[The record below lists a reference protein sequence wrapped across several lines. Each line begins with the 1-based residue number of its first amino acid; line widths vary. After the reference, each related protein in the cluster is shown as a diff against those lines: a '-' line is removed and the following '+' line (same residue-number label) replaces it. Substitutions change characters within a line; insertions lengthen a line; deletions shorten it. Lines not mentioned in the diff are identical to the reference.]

1 MTGATA
7 AAIGSSD
14 GPANGTSASRNE
26 IGPFFAA
33 VAALQRETVSRFEAT
48 VGRLT
53 ELTMNG
59 ASSSDRD
66 LIMTLQNFDRLQ
78 QEFAAL
84 GDMLARFG
92 TIMGDFLSSHDL
104 SDHLD
109 RHVIADISIAD
120 LKERLL
126 RHYRPEV
133 DGLDTA
139 TVLDEAIF

>member
-7 AAIGSSD
+7 MAAGSSD
-14 GPANGTSASRNE
+14 GPADESSASRND
-26 IGPFFAA
+26 IGAFFAA
-33 VAALQRETVSRFEAT
+33 VAAMQRETVLRFEGT

-53 ELTMNG
+53 GLAMNG
-59 ASSSDRD
+59 AGATDRD
-66 LIMTLQNFDRLQ
+66 LIMTLQDFDRLQ

-84 GDMLARFG
+84 GEMLARFG
-92 TIMGDFLSSHDL
+92 MIMGSFLSSHNL

-109 RHVIADISIAD
+109 RHVIADISISD

-126 RHYRPEV
+126 RHYRGEA
-133 DGLDTA
+133 DELDPS

>member
-7 AAIGSSD
+7 MAAGSSD
-14 GPANGTSASRNE
+14 GPADESSASRND
-26 IGPFFAA
+26 IGAFFAA
-33 VAALQRETVSRFEAT
+33 VAALQRETVLRFEGT

-53 ELTMNG
+53 GLAMNG
-59 ASSSDRD
+59 ASATDRD
-66 LIMTLQNFDRLQ
+66 LIMTLQDFDRLQ

-84 GDMLARFG
+84 GEMLARFG
-92 TIMGDFLSSHDL
+92 MIMGSFLSSHNL

-109 RHVIADISIAD
+109 RHVIADISISD

-126 RHYRPEV
+126 RHYRGEADELEPS
-133 DGLDTA
+133 